1 MEKIIIHISG
11 ASGSGKTTL
20 GNKLKEHFKNKIV
33 VKDLDDL
40 RDEFIKKF
48 YGNKKWTYINE
59 NKYQSYINDYI
70 NKQKKPIIFVG
81 LNDNTVYG
89 KNKNLYYDLH
99 SNYNYYIELND
110 MIIVKQKCIRLLN
123 DIQTDKEAME
133 DLFKNNEKFIKNITE
148 AIKMECSF
156 KQTIKQNNKW
166 KKDYE
171 KQGYKFMSRENIYK
185 SVIKIL
191 THNKL
196 ETNIEIVIKDTSKEK
211 YENIIKGTYNKT
223 KKNVKKPSNRNKTL
237 KNYK

>member
-1 MEKIIIHISG
+1 METLIIHISG

-20 GNKLKEHFKNKIV
+20 GNKLKEQFKSKII
-33 VKDLDDL
+33 VKDLDIL
-40 RDEFIKKF
+40 RDEFIKEF

-59 NKYQSYINDYI
+59 NEYQSYIDSYI

-89 KNKNLYYDLH
+89 KNKNLYYNVH
-99 SNYNYYIELND
+99 SQYNYYIDIDD

-123 DIQTDKEAME
+123 DIQTDKMAME
-133 DLFKNNEKFIKNITE
+133 DLIKNNEKFVKKFTE
-148 AIKMECSF
+148 AIKIECSA

-185 SVIKIL
+185 SVVKIL
-191 THNKL
+191 NNKF
-196 ETNIEIVIKDTSKEK
+196 SK
-211 YENIIKGTYNKT
+211 
-223 KKNVKKPSNRNKTL
+223 
-237 KNYK
+237 